1 MNWLIILLIV
11 FIVIILF
18 YSYFKNWLLGITT
31 VSTQS
36 SLISPVPPVLANT
49 FSNPGSTRYSYGIW
63 YYLNTWSTG
72 IDKVIFSRHND
83 ILLYFDD
90 NTASLL
96 CSLPPIPIT
105 DPGANVILPNN
116 NLDPDNN
123 ISITVTN
130 NFPLQ
135 KWVYITVVVDNTIAD
150 IYLDGK
156 LVKSV
161 QINQVSPDKLSNL
174 YFGTGYDAYISNFQ
188 RWSKPLDPQTV
199 WSTYLTGN
207 GSSSIGTNN
216 YSMNVSLLKDNV
228 TQKTYSI
235 F

>member
-31 VSTQS
+31 VSSQS
-36 SLISPVPPVLANT
+36 SLLSPVPPVLAKT
-49 FSNPGSTRYSYGIW
+49 FNDPGSTRYSYGIW
-63 YYLNTWSTG
+63 YYLNTWTTG
-72 IDKVIFSRHND
+72 LDKVIFSRTSD

-96 CSLPPIPIT
+96 CSLPPKT
-105 DPGANVILPNN
+105 NDPVANVISPSNN
-116 NLDPDNN
+116 NNTP
-123 ISITVTN
+123 ITVTN

-161 QINQVSPDKLSNL
+161 QINQVSPDKSSNL
-174 YFGTGYDAYISNFQ
+174 YFGSGYDAYISNFQ

-199 WSTYLTGN
+199 WSTYLAGN

>member
-11 FIVIILF
+11 LIVIILF
-18 YSYFKNWLLGITT
+18 YSYFKNWFLGITT
-31 VSTQS
+31 VTTQTSLST
-36 SLISPVPPVLANT
+36 PTPPVLATT
-49 FSNPGSTRYSYGIW
+49 FTNPNSTRYSYGIW
-63 YYLNTWSTG
+63 YYLNTWATD
-72 IDKVIFSRHND
+72 IDKVIFSRNKD
-83 ILLYFDD
+83 ILLYLDS

-96 CSLPPIPIT
+96 CAVPPTQIT
-105 DPGANVILPNN
+105 DPGANVISPSS
-116 NLDPDNN
+116 NLDSTNK
-123 ISITVTN
+123 SITVTN

-135 KWVYITVVVDNTIAD
+135 KWVYITVVVDNTITD

-161 QINQVSPDKLSNL
+161 QINQVSPDKTSNL

-188 RWSKPLDPQTV
+188 RWSTPLDPQTV
-199 WSTYLTGN
+199 WSTYLAGN

-216 YSMNVSLLKDNV
+216 YHMNVSLLKDNV
-228 TQKTYSI
+228 TQNTYSI